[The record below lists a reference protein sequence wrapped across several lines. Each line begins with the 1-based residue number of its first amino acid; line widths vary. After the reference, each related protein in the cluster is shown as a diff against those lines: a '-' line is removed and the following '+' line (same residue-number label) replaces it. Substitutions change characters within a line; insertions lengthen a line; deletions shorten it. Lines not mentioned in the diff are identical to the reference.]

1 MILTPEIAII
11 DENTLAA
18 MGLRDI
24 MKGLMPDVMTKLF
37 PCFEALID
45 DTPDMYKHY
54 FVSADI
60 YLNHTEF
67 FSKRKYRTIVLSE
80 GERPM
85 FKDIPHLNVCQ
96 PLHLLCKSISILKKE
111 GHDKTL
117 SMHKAA
123 KKKQYHE
130 VDTILTKREIEVLRL
145 VIKGYI
151 NKEVAKKLD
160 IGLTTVITHRK
171 NMIEKLGI
179 KSVPEL
185 TIYAFLHGIITMDEM

>member
-1 MILTPEIAII
+1 MILIPEIAII

-24 MKGLMPDVMTKLF
+24 MKGLMPDVMTKIF
-37 PCFEALID
+37 PRFEDLID

-60 YLNHTEF
+60 YLNHTDF

-85 FKDIPHLNVCQ
+85 FKGIPHLNVCQ
-96 PLHLLCKSISILKKE
+96 PLRLLCQSIMLLKRE
-111 GHDKTL
+111 GHKMTRSL
-117 SMHKAA
+117 HKVVAQN
-123 KKKQYHE
+123 QYPE

-145 VIKGYI
+145 IIKGYI
-151 NKEVAKKLD
+151 NKEIANKLF
-160 IGLTTVITHRK
+160 ISLTTVITHRK
-171 NMIEKLGI
+171 NLTEKLGI

-185 TIYAFLHGIITMDEM
+185 TIYAIAHGIISMDEI